1 MNCSFVQPHTSNEA
15 KKVAPGQARPDKAVK
30 QQPEPAPRSRSPQST
45 VTRRK
50 LSSQLATD
58 LSQPIALATEEKTVF
73 ELDPIM
79 RSVPTT
85 ISKITATITAYSAM
99 SWPSSDKS
107 RTLNWRIGGCCLSF
121 EDFSQFTALRNPAS
135 LQLELEKSYRIIQI

>member
-1 MNCSFVQPHTSNEA
+1 
-15 KKVAPGQARPDKAVK
+15 
-30 QQPEPAPRSRSPQST
+30 
-45 VTRRK
+45 
-50 LSSQLATD
+50 
-58 LSQPIALATEEKTVF
+58 
-73 ELDPIM
+73 
-79 RSVPTT
+79 
-85 ISKITATITAYSAM
+85 M

>member
-1 MNCSFVQPHTSNEA
+1 M
-15 KKVAPGQARPDKAVK
+15 K

-58 LSQPIALATEEKTVF
+58 LFQPIALATEEKTVF

-99 SWPSSDKS
+99 SWPSSDKVENS
-107 RTLNWRIGGCCLSF
+107 IG
-121 EDFSQFTALRNPAS
+121 ALGDAAFLLKIFPS
-135 LQLELEKSYRIIQI
+135 LLL